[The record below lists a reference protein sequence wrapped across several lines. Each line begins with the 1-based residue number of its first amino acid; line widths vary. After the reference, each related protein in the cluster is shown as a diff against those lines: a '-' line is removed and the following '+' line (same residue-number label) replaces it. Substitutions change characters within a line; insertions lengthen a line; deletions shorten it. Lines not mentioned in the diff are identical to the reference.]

1 MKKILIAAAIFFT
14 SISTSANASG
24 VYDGAW
30 ALPAGIFA
38 TINQNGSSIVMVVL
52 LADGWQA
59 ELGTLVGNQA
69 TVTTIAGSVNLSTT
83 VVFTST
89 TTAQIT
95 INSCAP
101 IAASCLFQAGTVLSA
116 EKIF

>member
-1 MKKILIAAAIFFT
+1 MKIILIAAAIFFA

-30 ALPAGIFA
+30 ALPAGIFV
-38 TINQNGSSIVMVVL
+38 TINQNGSSILVVVL
-52 LADGWQA
+52 QADDWQA
-59 ELGTLVGNQA
+59 ELGTLVGNEA
-69 TVTTIAGSVNLSTT
+69 TVTTIAGAVNLSTT

-89 TTAQIT
+89 TTAEIT

-101 IAASCLFQAGTVLSA
+101 ISASCLLQAGTVLSA